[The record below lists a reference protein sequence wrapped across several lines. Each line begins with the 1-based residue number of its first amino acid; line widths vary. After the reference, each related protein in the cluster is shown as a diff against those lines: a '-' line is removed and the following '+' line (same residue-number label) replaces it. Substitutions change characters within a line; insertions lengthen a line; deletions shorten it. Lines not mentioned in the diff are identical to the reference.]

1 MNSNTE
7 ARYLAFG
14 DECVRISQCA
24 PNNAQRIMLLHI
36 AETWLRLAQSVREE
50 SLSGRTLH

>member
-24 PNNAQRIMLLHI
+24 PNDAQRIMLLHI